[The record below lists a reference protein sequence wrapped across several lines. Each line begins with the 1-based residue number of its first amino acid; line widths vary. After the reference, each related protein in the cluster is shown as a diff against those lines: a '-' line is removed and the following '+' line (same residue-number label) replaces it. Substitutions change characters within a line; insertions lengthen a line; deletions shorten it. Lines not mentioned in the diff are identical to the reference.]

1 MFYSIHFSNHLQK
14 DNCDYICKKYD
25 MQRLITALVVLI
37 AFSSCGPTIYKA
49 QDFDDQTA
57 RHKTVAIL
65 PTEVNIQLRPNEM
78 KKTTPEQI
86 NQVQENTGK
95 DIQDKMY
102 SWFLKRSDKFK
113 YTVTFQDISKTNA
126 LLSQAGL
133 LYSTMSTKTKEELC
147 QLLGVDA
154 IISSRVAM
162 KKPMSDGAA
171 IAIGV
176 LIGSWGATNDVQTSI
191 SINEGKK
198 GELVWKYDYNATG
211 SVGSS
216 TDRLVNALM
225 RNASRKFPYNAK

>member
-1 MFYSIHFSNHLQK
+1 MNRIFTLLLLIIFFS
-14 DNCDYICKKYD
+14 
-25 MQRLITALVVLI
+25 TG
-37 AFSSCGPTIYKA
+37 CGPTVYKTA
-49 QDFDDQTA
+49 DFTDKTSS
-57 RHKTVAIL
+57 HKIVAIL

-78 KKTTPEQI
+78 KKSTPEQI
-86 NQVQENTGK
+86 SQSEQNTGK

-126 LLSQAGL
+126 LLNQGGVS
-133 LYSTMSTKTKEELC
+133 YSSMNTKTKEQLC

-154 IISSRVAM
+154 VISSRASM

-171 IAIGV
+171 IAVGV
-176 LIGSWGATNDVQTSI
+176 LLGAWGSTNDVQTSI
-191 SINEGKK
+191 SINEAIK

-225 RNASRKFPYNAK
+225 RNASRKFPYNSK

>member
-1 MFYSIHFSNHLQK
+1 M
-14 DNCDYICKKYD
+14 
-25 MQRLITALVVLI
+25 LI
-37 AFSSCGPTIYKA
+37 ASCGPKIYKTA
-49 QDFDDQTA
+49 DFNDKTSA
-57 RHKTVAIL
+57 HKIVAIL

-86 NQVQENTGK
+86 SQAQENTGR

-133 LYSTMSTKTKEELC
+133 SGSSIAAKTKEQLC
-147 QLLGVDA
+147 QILGVDA
-154 IISSRVAM
+154 VISSRAAM
-162 KKPMSDGAA
+162 KKPMSEGAA
-171 IAIGV
+171 IAVGV
-176 LIGSWGATNDVQTSI
+176 IFGSFGSTNDVQTSI
-191 SINEGKK
+191 SINEGKN

-211 SVGSS
+211 SIGSN
-216 TDRLVNALM
+216 TDRLVNGLM